1 MKTFFLLCTLLAG
14 LADSPGQ
21 FAERVPLKFP
31 GQSPVHPATE
41 FFIKYLS
48 NGQEAIVTP
57 APDFFSKTPLPIL
70 IGPSLSN
77 SPPFPTAELDFI
89 GSDAAGDH
97 YAVSFQADAA
107 SPVIKKEVVYT
118 GSTLEVC
125 KDNRYALGIRP
136 QAEKKAKESK

>member
-1 MKTFFLLCTLLAG
+1 MKTFILLCALLAAG

-31 GQSPVHPATE
+31 GQFPVHPAVE
-41 FFIKYLS
+41 FFIRYLS

-57 APDFFSKTPLPIL
+57 APDFFSKTPLPIF

-89 GSDAAGDH
+89 GSDATGDH
-97 YAVSFQADAA
+97 YAIEFQADAA
-107 SPVIKKEVVYT
+107 SPVVKKEVVYT
-118 GSTLEVC
+118 GSALEVC
-125 KDNRYALGIRP
+125 KAERYVLGMRP
-136 QAEKKAKESK
+136 QAEEKTKKP